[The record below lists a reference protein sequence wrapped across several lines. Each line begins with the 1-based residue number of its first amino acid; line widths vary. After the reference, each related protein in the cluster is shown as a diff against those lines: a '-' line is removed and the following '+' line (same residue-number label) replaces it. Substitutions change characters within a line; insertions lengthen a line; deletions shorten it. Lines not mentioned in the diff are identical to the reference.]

1 MLRTVGLVVLGYI
14 VIAALVFLSF
24 TVAYLLIGADGAF
37 RQGSYELSYGWIFV
51 TIVLGFVAAVVGGY
65 MIAAMA
71 RTGNEPKALAGLV
84 FGLGVI
90 FGIQMLF
97 SNEAPPG
104 VREATVSMTEAMT
117 NAQQPIWVAFLNPI
131 IGALGVLTGARPKTT
146 SAGSSI

>member
-24 TVAYLLIGADGAF
+24 TVAYLLIGVDGAF
-37 RQGSYELSYGWIFV
+37 QQKSYGLSLGWIVV

-90 FGIQMLF
+90 FAIQMLL

-104 VREATVSMTEAMT
+104 AREAAVGMFEAMA
-117 NAQQPIWVAFLNPI
+117 NAQQPVWVAFLNPI
-131 IGALGVLTGARPKTT
+131 VGALGVLTGARLRAT
-146 SAGSSI
+146 SAGGST